1 MSGGNSIAVFEAMRL
16 FEDNKKRKKFA
27 G

>member
-1 MSGGNSIAVFEAMRL
+1 MSGGNSVAVFETMGL

-27 G
+27 D

>member
-1 MSGGNSIAVFEAMRL
+1 MSGGNSVAVLETMGL